1 MINNCRIE
9 DIETIKKLG
18 LLINENFNKV
28 NNIEELI
35 ENNKIIGYYTD
46 NKLVGF
52 IIYEKNFE
60 VVDILYIVVEK
71 IYRRRG
77 IGYNLVKY
85 LINNIECEKIM
96 LEVNCENK
104 NAINLYKKFN
114 FKIINIRRMYYGNN
128 DAYVM
133 ELIK

>member
-1 MINNCRIE
+1 MINNCKIE

-46 NKLVGF
+46 DKLVGF

-60 VVDILYIVVEK
+60 IVDLLYVVVEQ

-85 LINNIECEKIM
+85 LINNIECDKVM

-114 FKIINIRRMYYGNN
+114 FKIINIRRMYYGNT